1 MTGAILRDF
10 AFEGSENLA
19 VLLSGLGATPLMELY
34 VLYDK
39 VAELLTGQ
47 GHRIDRTFIGNYV
60 TSLDMNGASLTI
72 VRLDEELKVLLDYP
86 GQCPAVKY

>member
-1 MTGAILRDF
+1 M
-10 AFEGSENLA
+10 
-19 VLLSGLGATPLMELY
+19 LSGLGATPLMELY

-39 VAELLTGQ
+39 VAEILAGQ

-60 TSLDMNGASLTI
+60 TSLDMNGVSLTI
-72 VRLDEELKVLLDYP
+72 VRLDEELKELLDYP